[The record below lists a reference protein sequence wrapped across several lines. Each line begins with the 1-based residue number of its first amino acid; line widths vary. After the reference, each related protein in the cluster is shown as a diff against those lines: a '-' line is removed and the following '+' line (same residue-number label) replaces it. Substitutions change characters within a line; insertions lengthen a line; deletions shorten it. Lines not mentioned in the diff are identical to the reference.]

1 MTFLEALV
9 FLALPLIGLG
19 PIWFLAPF
27 VLLRLAERRPQR
39 LCRTQK
45 AILLSYD
52 DGARPGLTEKLADLL
67 ACYQVPATFFVMGHK
82 VTNAGERGEDQTVQR
97 LLRDEHE
104 VGSNSYHHTNA
115 WKISPWLTAQD
126 LAAGIEGIRKQG
138 VTIPYIARLL
148 AR

>member
-52 DGARPGLTEKLADLL
+52 DGAWPGLTEKLADLL

-82 VTNAGERGEDQTVQR
+82 VTNAGERV
-97 LLRDEHE
+97 
-104 VGSNSYHHTNA
+104 
-115 WKISPWLTAQD
+115 KIRPSKGCYGMSMRW
-126 LAAGIEGIRKQG
+126 AAIAI
-138 VTIPYIARLL
+138 TIPMSGRFHHGSPLRIWPPALRES
-148 AR
+148 ASRG

>member
-1 MTFLEALV
+1 MTFLETLV

-19 PIWFLAPF
+19 LIWFLAPF

-67 ACYQVPATFFVMGHK
+67 ACYQVPAIFFVLGHIA
-82 VTNAGERGEDQTVQR
+82 TTAGERGEDRTVQR
-97 LLRDEHE
+97 LLRDGHE
-104 VGSNSYHHTNA
+104 VGSHSYHHTNA
-115 WKISPWLTAQD
+115 WKISPWLTVQD

-138 VTIPYIARLL
+138 VTVPCIARPL